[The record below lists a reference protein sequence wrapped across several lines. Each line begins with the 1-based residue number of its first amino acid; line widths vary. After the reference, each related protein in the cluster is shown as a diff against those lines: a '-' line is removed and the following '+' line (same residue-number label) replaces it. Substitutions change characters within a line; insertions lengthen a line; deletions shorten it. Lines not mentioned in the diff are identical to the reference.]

1 MQRLVPQLDRCVP
14 PVPPP
19 QAELH
24 GFPQTMLP
32 EPWMLINS
40 STALEDLFGVPC
52 RSRFF
57 SDPGHFSEE
66 HYQNQSTSETRLYR
80 SMLPDTQSSSELYSE
95 VKTVSVGVG
104 TDLDLSDLSCKDY
117 SILNSHNSSRY
128 ETDEA
133 TLQRR
138 QKQIDYGK
146 NTIGYQ
152 RYIKEVPK
160 HQRKPGVHPCSPNKN
175 KKYSRRSWDMQ
186 IKLWRRALHAWDP
199 PLPYSFP
206 NEMAYDSTEGLL
218 ESWIKDRGHLVD
230 LAGLQIPNL
239 YDMDYFQDSSQ
250 NSFNWLQF
258 PGQSEGSY
266 QPWLGL

>member
-117 SILNSHNSSRY
+117 R
-128 ETDEA
+128 
-133 TLQRR
+133 
-138 QKQIDYGK
+138 
-146 NTIGYQ
+146 
-152 RYIKEVPK
+152 